1 MLIKD
6 ATGFMRFTIW
16 ENEIGKVEKGGS
28 YKLAGVLVREYNGR
42 KYLSTSLENSSI
54 QPIYDIGPV
63 VPDDHYGFD
72 VDDINIGKLA
82 DQLQDVKVV
91 GVIYLDDHKK
101 CLKCASKVVGVT
113 DDPEIGKCSKCAMLQ
128 CIEACQSSLTSR
140 LMIKSTS
147 DSGMPITLLAFGDVL
162 KDIVMTTQNDSVT
175 SLSLLKA
182 PLFNVSFKDGIIRSV
197 TH

>member
-1 MLIKD
+1 M
-6 ATGFMRFTIW
+6 
-16 ENEIGKVEKGGS
+16 
-28 YKLAGVLVREYNGR
+28 
-42 KYLSTSLENSSI
+42 ENSSI

-72 VDDINIGKLA
+72 VGNINIGKLA

-101 CLKCASKVVGVT
+101 CIKCASKVAGVT
-113 DDPEIGKCSKCAMLQ
+113 DDPEIGKCSKCVMLQ
-128 CIEACQSSLTSR
+128 CIEACQSSVTSR

-147 DSGMPITLLAFGDVL
+147 DSGMPL
-162 KDIVMTTQNDSVT
+162 DIVMTTQNDSVT

-182 PLFNVSFKDGIIRSV
+182 PLFNVSFRMEYPLIELAFLDSISLKVFLSKTTILYIQFFFQVCQYQYHHYSV
-197 TH
+197 SFQISSTSNHFT